1 MLAKEKQ
8 QQQQQQQQPLLEVK
22 GLKKY
27 FSTGGTGF
35 LNKNKKYVKAV
46 DDLSFY
52 VNEGETLGI
61 VGESGCGKS
70 TMGRAILQLQK
81 PTEGQVLFQGK
92 DISKFNAKQI
102 RELRKDI
109 QIIFQDPFGSLNQ
122 RMTVGSMLSE
132 IVRVH
137 KIVPK
142 KEELKYI
149 QQLLQDV
156 GLNPE
161 HYWRYPHEFSG
172 GQRQRISIARALA
185 VQPKLIV
192 CDEAVSALDVSV
204 QAQVLNLLQKLK
216 NDYHL
221 TYIFISHDLSVVKH
235 ISDRVGVMYLGK
247 MMELSNKHMMY
258 ENPLHPYTKA
268 LFSAIPEVT
277 TEGKKQRVILK
288 GDVPSPLDIPTGCCF
303 HTRCPLATDKC
314 KMEMPEF
321 REAEKGHFVACHYAG
336 V

>member
-1 MLAKEKQ
+1 MSVVEK
-8 QQQQQQQQPLLEVK
+8 QQQQQPLLEVK

-27 FSTGGTGF
+27 FSAGGTGF
-35 LNKNKKYVKAV
+35 LNKDQKFVKAV

-92 DISKFNAKQI
+92 DISKFNARQI

-216 NDYHL
+216 KEYQL

-247 MMELSNKHMMY
+247 MMELSDKHMIY

-268 LFSAIPEVT
+268 LFSAIPEVSA
-277 TEGKKQRVILK
+277 EVKKQRVILK
-288 GDVPSPLDIPTGCCF
+288 GDVPSPLDVPSGCCF
-303 HTRCPLATDKC
+303 HTRCPLATEKC
-314 KMEMPEF
+314 KVDIPAFKEVDQ
-321 REAEKGHFVACHYAG
+321 KHFVACHYA
-336 V
+336 

>member
-1 MLAKEKQ
+1 MQAEKKPQ
-8 QQQQQQQQPLLEVK
+8 QQQNLLEIK

-27 FSTGGTGF
+27 FPVGGGSF
-35 LNKNKKYVKAV
+35 FKKDNTYVKAV
-46 DDLSFY
+46 DDVSFY
-52 VNEGETLGI
+52 VKQGETLGI

-70 TMGRAILQLQK
+70 TMGRAILQLQT
-81 PTEGQVLFQGK
+81 PTEGEVLFEGQ
-92 DISKFNAKQI
+92 DISKFKPKQL

-122 RMTVGSMLSE
+122 RMTVGAMLSE

-137 KIVPK
+137 RIVPRS
-142 KEELKYI
+142 EELTYVQK
-149 QQLLQDV
+149 LLKDV

-172 GQRQRISIARALA
+172 GQRQRVSIARALA
-185 VQPKLIV
+185 VQPKLII

-216 NDYHL
+216 RKYNL

-247 MMELSNKHMMY
+247 LVELSDKHGIY
-258 ENPLHPYTKA
+258 KEPQHPYTQA
-268 LFSAIPEVT
+268 LFSAIPDVSVQE
-277 TEGKKQRVILK
+277 KKERMMLK
-288 GDVPSPLDIPTGCCF
+288 GDVPSPLNVPSGCRF
-303 HTRCPLATDKC
+303 HTRCPLATEQC
-314 KMEMPEF
+314 KQEIPEF
-321 REAEKGHFVACHYAG
+321 RETKDGHKVACHL